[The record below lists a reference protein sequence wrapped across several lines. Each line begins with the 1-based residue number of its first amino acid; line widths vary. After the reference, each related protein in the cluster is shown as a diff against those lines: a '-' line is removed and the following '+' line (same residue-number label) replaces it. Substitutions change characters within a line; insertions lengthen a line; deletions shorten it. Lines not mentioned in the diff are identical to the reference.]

1 MGIKNQKLQHLM
13 CNPMS
18 SMQQRG
24 RVMPGGIQST
34 YIQAAIK
41 QLEPK
46 MLEEIKEL
54 QIKTSNIGKL
64 DLSQQGLT

>member
-1 MGIKNQKLQHLM
+1 
-13 CNPMS
+13 MS

-64 DLSQQGLT
+64 DLSQQGLV